1 MCDFISIAG
10 VVLSIAQAG
19 VGYMAAQ
26 AQYEQQAEEKRQ
38 NDINA
43 ARATEQQYRNLN
55 IRAQQEALAAH
66 QQGQE
71 ANIEAARAVATTKA
85 AAAEGNVGGLAVSHV
100 LQDLYSQKGR
110 HDAALD
116 TNIRMSR
123 AYIQGEKKA
132 AEAGGQNQINSMP
145 VPEKPS
151 FAPYLLQAF
160 SGGLNAY
167 SNYRQRKY
175 G

>member
-1 MCDFISIAG
+1 MCDFITIASVALG
-10 VVLSIAQAG
+10 IAQAG

-26 AQYEQQAEEKRQ
+26 AQYEQRAEEKRQ

-43 ARATEQQYRNLN
+43 ANATEQQYRNLN
-55 IRAQQEALAAH
+55 IRARQDALAAH

-71 ANIEAARAVATTKA
+71 ANLEAARAVATTEA

-100 LQDLYSQKGR
+100 LQDLYAQKGR

-116 TNIRMSR
+116 TNMRMNS
-123 AYIQGEKKA
+123 AYIRGEKKA
-132 AEAGGQNQINSMP
+132 AAAGGQNQINSVP

-160 SGGLNAY
+160 GNGLNSY